1 MAACFTTRANLVC
14 RPGIVPGCFRTA
26 LSTPPVFPFQHRH
39 KFWSARRDSNPHG
52 VSRCVL
58 SAVCLPVPPRAEIL
72 EDGRRIEL
80 RVNRFAGGAVSVSL
94 PSSIWWVEQ
103 DLNLQARP
111 EQPGYSR
118 LVSPI
123 TTSTQIWW
131 TEPPQRIRM
140 RWGPREYDSNS
151 HAEAALFESAVYFRS
166 TIGPNK
172 KSRLTLRAGRPG
184 SIYLSCRLART
195 SVKAQR
201 CIAGRGN

>member
-1 MAACFTTRANLVC
+1 MAACFTTRAQTWCADRESNPDAFARRSQRRLYSSSSIGTNLVRAEGFVPPC
-14 RPGIVPGCFRTA
+14 GIT
-26 LSTPPVFPFQHRH
+26 
-39 KFWSARRDSNPHG
+39 
-52 VSRCVL
+52 RCVL
-58 SAVCLPVPPRAEIL
+58 SAVRTPVPPRAENL

-131 TEPPQRIRM
+131 AER
-140 RWGPREYDSNS
+140 DSNS
-151 HAEAALFESAVYFRS
+151 HAEAALFESAVYPCFHH
-166 TIGPNK
+166 
-172 KSRLTLRAGRPG
+172 RPK
-184 SIYLSCRLART
+184 I
-195 SVKAQR
+195 
-201 CIAGRGN
+201 